1 MTPYFSDYAPPKDL
15 HEEALQ
21 KRIVDAVLELF
32 EYTDTSAF
40 SLPIPGTSPP
50 LYVAAGEAET
60 IALLVK

>member
-1 MTPYFSDYAPPKDL
+1 
-15 HEEALQ
+15 
-21 KRIVDAVLELF
+21 VDAVLELF
-32 EYTDTSAF
+32 DYTGTSAF